1 MPGLVQLVRLGVGLG
16 TSSRVGLDGVQML
29 RHRQGL
35 GKEGAVLRASW
46 RWVKNRANSKIL
58 KKKYGQSIKKQPN
71 RKKVTVMNMTGLTGG
86 QVLSLGQR

>member
-1 MPGLVQLVRLGVGLG
+1 M
-16 TSSRVGLDGVQML
+16 GLDGVQML

-86 QVLSLGQR
+86 QLLSLGQR